1 MNEIT
6 AEEQREE
13 KGIVAEI
20 LHLPED
26 RVGNIQM
33 HPANRKYS
41 ICYFSNPVSNNV
53 TLNIPVSDIMIS
65 VPRGEK
71 IILRSKKYNK
81 VIKPILSTAHNFYY
95 GLPIYRFLS
104 DLQAEENDDFV
115 FDWGAFFDL
124 KPFLPRVQYSN
135 IILSPARWLVS
146 IENFPGFKNDKAKDL
161 ELLRS
166 GFIEKNIPTEF
177 MIADGDNKLY
187 INIDDSQL
195 ANILLDELKRKKN
208 LRLEEFLGSDSRN
221 GLIKRKGEI
230 LNNEI
235 IMCFHK
241 NNSSAV

>member
-1 MNEIT
+1 M
-6 AEEQREE
+6 
-13 KGIVAEI
+13 
-20 LHLPED
+20 
-26 RVGNIQM
+26 
-33 HPANRKYS
+33 
-41 ICYFSNPVSNNV
+41 
-53 TLNIPVSDIMIS
+53 
-65 VPRGEK
+65 
-71 IILRSKKYNK
+71 
-81 VIKPILSTAHNFYY
+81 
-95 GLPIYRFLS
+95 
-104 DLQAEENDDFV
+104 
-115 FDWGAFFDL
+115 
-124 KPFLPRVQYSN
+124 
-135 IILSPARWLVS
+135 
-146 IENFPGFKNDKAKDL
+146 KNDKAKDL